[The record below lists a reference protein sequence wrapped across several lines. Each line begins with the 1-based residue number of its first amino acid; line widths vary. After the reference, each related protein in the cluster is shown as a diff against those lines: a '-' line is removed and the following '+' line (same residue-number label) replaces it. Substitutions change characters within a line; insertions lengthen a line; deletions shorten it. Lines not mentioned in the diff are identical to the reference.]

1 MARYIALLVFAVL
14 AGLLATPVASY
25 ASITPVPVPEPTT
38 LALLGVGAGA
48 VGVVAWVRAR
58 RKK

>member
-1 MARYIALLVFAVL
+1 MARYIALLVLAVL

-25 ASITPVPVPEPTT
+25 ASVIAVPEPTT